1 LEEIVMK
8 VKIILIA
15 LSLVLI
21 STVCHANSFTLVT
34 NKSNPVSS
42 ISAQDAKNIFLGK
55 KSTWENGVKTVV
67 FTQTSSPAHSSFT
80 KNVVGKSTQQFST
93 FWKKALFTGMG
104 IPPRDLSSDAQMLK
118 AVASQTGTIG
128 YVSAD
133 SVDGSVKTVTIR

>member
-1 LEEIVMK
+1 MK
-8 VKIILIA
+8 FRIIA
-15 LSLVLI
+15 LAVLVGVLL
-21 STVCHANSFTLVT
+21 APAAWAADYALVT

-67 FTQTSSPAHSSFT
+67 FTQTSSPVHRSFSRS
-80 KNVVGKSTQQFST
+80 VVGKTPQQFST

-104 IPPRDLSSDAQMLK
+104 IPPKDMLSDAQMLK

-133 SVDGSVKTVTIR
+133 SVDGSVKTVNIK